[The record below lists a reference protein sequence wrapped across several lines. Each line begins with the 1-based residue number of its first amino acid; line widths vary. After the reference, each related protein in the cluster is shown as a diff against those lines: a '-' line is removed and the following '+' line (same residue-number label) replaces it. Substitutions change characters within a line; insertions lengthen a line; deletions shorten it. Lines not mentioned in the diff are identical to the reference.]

1 MRNIN
6 NHFYF
11 AQFDFVVKLMIWF
24 MKIMLHSGINAVQ
37 KNSQG
42 FVRNKRP
49 NSNLTCVVAI
59 LSSHV
64 IIKFDMILF
73 PLPE

>member
-6 NHFYF
+6 NYFYF
-11 AQFDFVVKLMIWF
+11 AHDFVVKMKICF
-24 MKIMLHSGINAVQ
+24 MKIMLHSGIHAVKKKNA
-37 KNSQG
+37 QG
-42 FVRNKRP
+42 FVTNKRP

-73 PLPE
+73 PLSE